1 MGRLIERLVRWFIF
15 SVTIALL
22 PLMFNYFRLLGRGEN
37 PDMNLVV
44 SRGELLIVSAAIAA
58 GAVGELIASGRA
70 LAIPKL
76 ISGGGCILIL
86 FLASLWFADISVAAI
101 SGQVIDAR
109 TVSVYSMYIF
119 AFTVVSSGSSL
130 VLAGI
135 SE

>member
-1 MGRLIERLVRWFIF
+1 
-15 SVTIALL
+15 
-22 PLMFNYFRLLGRGEN
+22 MFNYFRLLGRGEN